1 MFSKSLSHRKKN
13 YNNKKNKKK
22 WWIKKME
29 VVVKAPVKVVKE
41 DKTQTTKQ
49 FWKEFGKG
57 YLEVEK
63 MKKKELL
70 KEYQEA
76 YENMEDKNSFN
87 AQYLETLIFNL
98 KH

>member
-1 MFSKSLSHRKKN
+1 MVN
-13 YNNKKNKKK
+13 
-22 WWIKKME
+22 KKME
-29 VVVKAPVKVVKE
+29 VVIKAPVEVEEE
-41 DKTQTTKQ
+41 DKKQTKEE
-49 FWKEFGKG
+49 FWKEFGRG

-63 MKKKELL
+63 MKNKELL

-76 YENMEDKNSFN
+76 YENIKNKNSFN